1 MGAREN
7 LLTIEAIYKLN
18 EEILQ
23 EGFALHFAYKRP
35 FLKYYPY
42 LGAVLLVTAA
52 ATFNRFENRV
62 AIPAFLLALLFLLAP
77 TLIRFLNKQSIKR
90 VPFLNQEIAWRF
102 DEETIAATMPAGEFS
117 LPWNN
122 LKDALLAT
130 HGILLYPQVNTF
142 YWLPESAFHS
152 QKAFQQVKQY
162 VQMGVPKHK
171 EI

>member
-1 MGAREN
+1 MT
-7 LLTIEAIYKLN
+7 TIEANYQLT
-18 EEILQ
+18 EQILQ

-42 LGAVLLVTAA
+42 LGVVLLVTAV
-52 ATFNRFENRV
+52 ATLNRFENRI

-102 DEETIAATMPAGEFS
+102 DEKTIAATMPAGEFS
-117 LPWNN
+117 LSWEN

-130 HGILLYPQVNTF
+130 NGILLYPQANTF
-142 YWLPESAFHS
+142 YWLPEAAFHA
-152 QKAFQQVKQY
+152 QDEFQQVKQY
-162 VQMGVPKHK
+162 VQLRVAKHK
-171 EI
+171 VIE